1 MKKLLALIGTI
12 GLVGCG
18 GEDIPRP
25 NPQGEAPQV
34 LGAPTAEGKTLPP
47 GTQYQCQTEFDCGG
61 DNTCCFGSSY
71 SWDECDWGYCA
82 AGDGSTEWAYR
93 CWTATCW
100 PVNCSGACGDTSGGT
115 CYNPGFSCG

>member
-1 MKKLLALIGTI
+1 MKKLLALIGTV

-47 GTQYQCQTEFDCGG
+47 GTEYQCQNQYNCGG

-71 SWDECDWGYCA
+71 SWQDCNWQWCLQP
-82 AGDGSTEWAYR
+82 DGSSAMGLS
-93 CWTATCW
+93 CCTATCW
-100 PVNCSGACGDTSGGT
+100 PVSCSGACGDATSET
-115 CYNPGFSCG
+115 CYNENCTCG